1 MPREVVTSEAIQRA
15 VYQRILSQHY
25 QVGERLPSVRALATE
40 LRANR
45 NTVNRAYQL
54 LAEMGVIEIP
64 KHGRDGFRV
73 KRSVPTDSVG
83 EGLRDYFYDASQKL
97 VWQGFAAGLTSEEV
111 SKQFTKALETVY
123 GMGDVSVAFFECNT
137 HDSKDMGGYLSK
149 ALQRDI
155 YCGLIEE
162 LTPNT
167 ARIGETYDL
176 VITTFHHLSEVMQ
189 TLKKYAEKVIGV
201 DTRLTPETMV
211 EIAKLPKGKVGVVS
225 TLASTA
231 KMLQHILYSYYP
243 DWHIEIVTTEDS
255 KGVKTLARSCDHLL
269 VTHTCLEPVKKLTR
283 RNPDVV
289 IEFQVDQ
296 QSVQFLDKRIRD
308 VQVNKTRAIH
318 DGSSSAGIQ
327 KLGIQKPSVKFM
339 DSRVS

>member
-1 MPREVVTSEAIQRA
+1 MPREIVTSEEIQRA
-15 VYQRILSQHY
+15 VYQRILSQQY
-25 QVGERLPSVRALATE
+25 QVGERLPSVRALAEE

-54 LAEMGVIEIP
+54 LAEMGVVEIP
-64 KHGRDGFRV
+64 NHGRDGFRV
-73 KRSVPTDSVG
+73 KQNKPTDNARS
-83 EGLRDYFYDASQKL
+83 GLKDYFYDASQKL

-111 SKQFTKALETVY
+111 SKQLTRALETVY

-137 HDSKDMGGYLSK
+137 HDSKDMGGYLTK

-162 LTPNT
+162 LTQAT
-167 ARIGETYDL
+167 RIGETYDL

-189 TLKKYAEKVIGV
+189 TLKKYADKVVGV
-201 DTRLTPETMV
+201 DTRLTPETMM
-211 EIAKLPKGKVGVVS
+211 EIAKLPKGKVGVIS

-243 DWHIEIVTTEDS
+243 DWRIEMVTTEDP

-269 VTHTCLEPVKKLTR
+269 VTHTCLEAVKKLTKR
-283 RNPDVV
+283 TPDVV

-308 VQVNKTRAIH
+308 VQVSKTRAIH
-318 DGSSSAGIQ
+318 NESGTIGS
-327 KLGIQKPSVKFM
+327 QKPGVKFM
-339 DSRVS
+339 DSSIS